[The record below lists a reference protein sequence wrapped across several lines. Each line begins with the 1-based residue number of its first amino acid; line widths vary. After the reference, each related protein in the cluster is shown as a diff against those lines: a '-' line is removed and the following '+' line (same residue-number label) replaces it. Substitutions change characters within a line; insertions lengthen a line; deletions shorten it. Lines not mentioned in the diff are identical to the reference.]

1 VRYLLTA
8 LPLIFSLSLAFGQD
22 FETKIPNHKL
32 GITLTKLITEIE
44 RNENVKIFFLP
55 EWTDNIT
62 IDVSYSGQ
70 NIKAALERILI
81 GKNFQI
87 QTIYN
92 YGIVLLRDPKV
103 DEIRREIITNT
114 EDEIRTYSFGN
125 EANAKWGEEVTFNG
139 TITSETTTEV
149 IPGATVYANE
159 VDKGTS
165 SNASGKFNMDLPV
178 GEHLIT
184 VQGLNYESQTF
195 LIKIYESAQFDII
208 LQENPYTLDEI
219 VVEDNAINESFQNVT
234 AGATRLSLEEIQKV
248 PSMMG
253 EADVIKSVQLLPGV
267 NSVGEASAGF
277 NVRGGTADQNLILL
291 DNGIIFNPNHLF
303 GFFSAFHPDAVK
315 DVTFYKGAIPIQYGG
330 KISSVL
336 DVRQRD
342 GNSKSIKGSGGI
354 GLITSRLMLEGPI
367 AKNKVSFMVA
377 GRSSYSDWLLK
388 KAQDEDLRQSST
400 FFYDFTGKMSAL
412 VNKKHKLSASI
423 YHSNDKFKLANDTL
437 YSWQN
442 SSVSI
447 NFERTIKEDMY
458 HISSLSAGNYSYE
471 IKDDDPLEAFSWKYG
486 INNFQAKSYLFWRQK
501 NHLFT
506 AGLDVTGYEIKRG
519 KLEPTSS
526 VSTFDEVALENEYS
540 IIAGAFFSDEIQLGK
555 FAVIPGLR
563 LSNFA
568 LFGPFTQPLYDPEE
582 PVNDYSILGTE
593 TYDKK
598 EVAKMY
604 FGVEPRIAAK
614 YNLNL
619 NSSIKASVSRN
630 YQYLHLISN
639 TTAISPI
646 DSWVSSNEYI
656 KPQIGYQYSLGYFY
670 QTNKSN
676 ITSSIEVF
684 YKNID
689 NVPEYRNGANLALKQ
704 NIETELI
711 NSTADI
717 RGAEFSLIKEGRL
730 SGQLSYTYSSSRR
743 RTNTSYEELQINNNS
758 FFPSN
763 YDQPHNVKFNANYD
777 ISKRHVFSVNF
788 NAATGRP
795 ISAPSERF
803 LINNV
808 SVINYPER
816 NNYRIPTYHRLDLS
830 LLIRTS
836 HKKDKK
842 WEGSWTLTVYNV
854 YGRKNAFSIFFEDGT
869 HGNYRYPKAYKLSIL
884 GSIFPSVTYNFI
896 IK

>member
-1 VRYLLTA
+1 MRHF
-8 LPLIFSLSLAFGQD
+8 I
-22 FETKIPNHKL
+22 
-32 GITLTKLITEIE
+32 ITLILTLPFTSVLSQNIDFKVPEHKIGISLTQLITQLEE
-44 RNENVKIFFLP
+44 QGEVKIFYLP
-55 EWTDNIT
+55 EWTDEIIVNG
-62 IDVSYSGQ
+62 SYTGQ
-70 NIKAALERILI
+70 NIKSAIENILI
-81 GKNFQI
+81 GRNFQI
-87 QTIYN
+87 QAIYN
-92 YGIVLLRDPKV
+92 YGFVLLRDPKI
-103 DEIRREIITNT
+103 DEIRSEIINNA
-114 EDEIRTYSFGN
+114 EDEIPIYNFGD
-125 EANAKWGEEVTFNG
+125 AKNAKWGGEVTLNG
-139 TITSETTTEV
+139 TIFSGATSEPL
-149 IPGATVYANE
+149 IGATIYANE
-159 VDKGTS
+159 IGKGVAS
-165 SNASGKFNMDLPV
+165 DASGKYNIILPL
-178 GEHLIT
+178 GEHLMTI
-184 VQGLNYESQTF
+184 QGLNFEAQTF
-195 LIKIYESAQFDII
+195 FVRIYESAKLDIT
-208 LQENPYTLDEI
+208 LEENPFTLEEI

-234 AGATRLSLEEIQKV
+234 AGTTRISLEEIQKV

-315 DVTFYKGAIPIQYGG
+315 DVTFYKGSIPIQYGG

-336 DVRQRD
+336 DVRQKD
-342 GNSKSIKGSGGI
+342 GNSKRLKGTGGI
-354 GLITSRLMLEGPI
+354 GLITSRLMLEGPLV
-367 AKNKVSFMVA
+367 KNKVSFMVA

-388 KAQDEDLRQSST
+388 RAEDEDLRQSST
-400 FFYDFTGKMSAL
+400 FFYDFTGKISAL
-412 VNKKHKLSASI
+412 VNKKHKLTASF
-423 YHSNDKFKLANDTL
+423 YNSSDKFKLSNDTL

-442 SSVSI
+442 SSVAV
-447 NFERTIKEDMY
+447 NFDRTIKEGLY
-458 HISSLSAGNYSYE
+458 HISSLSAGNYSYTIE
-471 IKDDDPLEAFSWKYG
+471 DEDPLDSFDWKYG
-486 INNFQAKSYLFWRQK
+486 INNFQAKSYFLWRKK

-519 KLEPTSS
+519 MLKPKST
-526 VSTFDEVALENEYS
+526 VSTIEEVKLDNEYS
-540 IIAGAFFSDEIQLGK
+540 VITGVFISDEIQLGK

-568 LFGPFTQPLYDPEE
+568 LFGPFEQPQYDPNE
-582 PVNDYSILGTE
+582 PVNDYSITGTKS
-593 TYDKK
+593 YDKN
-598 EVAKMY
+598 EIAKTY
-604 FGVEPRIAAK
+604 FGLEPRVAAK

-619 NSSIKASVSRN
+619 RSNIKASVSRN
-630 YQYLHLISN
+630 FQYLHLISN

-670 QTNKSN
+670 QTDKTN
-676 ITSSIEVF
+676 ISTSVEVF

-689 NVPEYRNGANLALKQ
+689 NVPEYRNGANLSLKQ

-711 NSTADI
+711 NSKADI

-743 RTNTSYEELQINNNS
+743 RTTTSNEALQINDNS

-763 YDQPHNVKFNANYD
+763 YDQPHNVKMNANYD

-808 SVINYPER
+808 IVTNYPER

-830 LLIRTS
+830 LLIRTN
-836 HKKDKK
+836 HKRDKK

-854 YGRKNAFSIFFEDGT
+854 YNRKNAFSVFFEESKERGYT
-869 HGNYRYPKAYKLSIL
+869 YPKAYKLSIL
-884 GSIFPSVTYNFI
+884 GSVFPSVTYNFI

>member
-1 VRYLLTA
+1 M
-8 LPLIFSLSLAFGQD
+8 FGQSN
-22 FETKIPNHKL
+22 ELKVPNHEI
-32 GITLTKLITEIE
+32 GISLTQLITEIE
-44 RNENVKIFFLP
+44 KNVEVKIFFLP
-55 EWTDNIT
+55 EWTDDIV
-62 IDVSYSGQ
+62 IDISYEGQ
-70 NIKAALERILI
+70 NIQAAFEQILI

-87 QTIYN
+87 KTIYN

-103 DEIRREIITNT
+103 DQIRAEIITNT
-114 EDEIRTYSFGN
+114 EEDIPSYNFGDEKK
-125 EANAKWGEEVTFNG
+125 AKWGEEVTFSG
-139 TITSETTTEV
+139 TVNSETTSEAIT
-149 IPGATVYANE
+149 GATIYANE
-159 VDKGTS
+159 IDRGT
-165 SNASGKFNMDLPV
+165 ASDVNGKFSIDLPV

-184 VQGLNYESQTF
+184 IQGLNYEAQTF
-195 LIKIYESAQFDII
+195 FINIYEAAQLDIV

-219 VVEDNAINESFQNVT
+219 VVEDNAISESFQNVISGT
-234 AGATRLSLEEIQKV
+234 TRISLEDIKKA
-248 PSMMG
+248 PSVMG
-253 EADVIKSVQLLPGV
+253 EADIIKSVQLLPGV

-336 DVRQRD
+336 DVRQKD
-342 GNSKSIKGSGGI
+342 GNSKRLKGSGGI

-367 AKNKVSFMVA
+367 VKDKVSFMAA

-388 KAQDEDLRQSST
+388 QAQDEDLRQSST
-400 FFYDFTGKMSAL
+400 FFYDFTGKVSAL
-412 VNKKHKLSASI
+412 VKKKHKLSASF
-423 YHSNDKFKLANDTL
+423 YHSYDKFKLSNDTL

-442 SSVSI
+442 SSVAV
-447 NFERTIKEDMY
+447 NLERAVKEGVY
-458 HISSLSAGNYSYE
+458 HISSLSAGNYSYKIE
-471 IKDDDPLEAFSWKYG
+471 DDDPLEAFTWRYG
-486 INNFQAKSYLFWRQK
+486 INNFQAKSYLLWRHK
-501 NHLFT
+501 KHLFT
-506 AGLDVTGYEIKRG
+506 GGLDITGYEIKRG
-519 KLEPTSS
+519 ELKPASS
-526 VSTFDEVALENEYS
+526 VSTFEELTLENEYS
-540 IIAGAFFSDEIQLGK
+540 MIAGVFFSDEIQLGK
-555 FAVIPGLR
+555 FDIIPGLR
-563 LSNFA
+563 LSSFT
-568 LFGPFTQPLYDPEE
+568 LFGPFTQPQYDPAE
-582 PVNDYSILGTE
+582 PVNDYSIIGIDS
-593 TYDKK
+593 YDEK
-598 EVAKMY
+598 EVAKSY

-619 NSSIKASVSRN
+619 RSSVKASVSRN
-630 YQYLHLISN
+630 FQYLHLISN

-670 QTNKSN
+670 QNDKSN
-676 ITSSIEVF
+676 ITTSVELF

-704 NIETELI
+704 NIETELV
-711 NSTADI
+711 NSEADI

-743 RTNTSYEELQINNNS
+743 RTTTAIEDLQINNNS

-763 YDQPHNVKFNANYD
+763 YDQPHNVKLNTNYD
-777 ISKRHVFSVNF
+777 ISKRYVFSVNF

-803 LINNV
+803 FINNV
-808 SVINYPER
+808 IVTNYPER

-830 LLIRTS
+830 LLIRTN

-854 YGRKNAFSIFFEDGT
+854 YGRKNAFSVFFEEGQSER
-869 HGNYRYPKAYKLSIL
+869 YRYPKAYRLSIL
-884 GSIFPSVTYNFI
+884 GSVFPSITYNFI